1 MSKLLAFWLFLS
13 LSMGIICA
21 QENTVLEKLKGEIRQ
36 ATYYDSATVFK
47 KGNQAILIARKQGL
61 ISEIG
66 TIYQYYGNF
75 CYFSGKVEK
84 ANDYYLK
91 SILIGKEQ
99 NDLKLVNSSRIRQ
112 TFIEMDTNVLNAEIH
127 FKQLLR
133 EAEKN
138 KYIENQ
144 IEIHNGLGIL
154 FESKLM
160 RDQALNHYQ
169 LGLKLAEKH
178 RKDYM
183 TSYLLNNI
191 ALLKL
196 NNQNLDGAKHDLE
209 RALGLAKNL
218 NEPRIKLNLL
228 NNLGLINQEK
238 KDWKNA
244 IIHYKQ
250 TVQEAKK
257 IGFPSG
263 IMAAYINLSSNYI
276 QNNQFQLARA
286 CADSAL
292 ALEPLNAN
300 PEYKVAVHLLNLLYA
315 VRIQNIPLS
324 EVYLKKVKT
333 MLSYYP
339 NPNQLLEAMH
349 LEVDLLEIKQ
359 EFKQA
364 FNLQKRIQQYSD
376 SIVSVSNQNELTKL
390 QTIYGKERM
399 ENELEEVKNKN
410 KLLSTENQLKNAE
423 NKYYLTLGIVLVL
436 LIGGVV
442 YISYSRKTK
451 AVKSFFSKK
460 LLEQIDEERSRISK
474 DLHDDIG
481 QSLSIIKSK
490 ISLFNSGKIES
501 IEHMENEVGEI
512 IEQTRHLSHELHP
525 SGIEKIGLVTSINT
539 MLNKTQEATGII
551 TSLDWEL
558 EDHLFNLQVQTHIFR
573 IFQECA
579 NNTIKHSQATALKIS
594 GKRQKDSIKLSY
606 QDNGKGIHTT
616 DISSGIGLMTIRE
629 RVDMI
634 HGKMELKNTENSGFE
649 LIIKIN
655 QP

>member
-1 MSKLLAFWLFLS
+1 
-13 LSMGIICA
+13 MGIICA

-84 ANDYYLK
+84 ANEYYLK

-99 NDLKLVNSSRIRQ
+99 NNLKLVNSSRIRQ

-160 RDQALNHYQ
+160 PDQALNQYQ
-169 LGLKLAEKH
+169 LGLKLAETH

-228 NNLGLINQEK
+228 NNLGLVNQEK

-250 TVQEAKK
+250 TVKEAKK
-257 IGFPSG
+257 FGFPSG

-276 QNNQFQLARA
+276 QNNQFQLART

-292 ALEPLNAN
+292 VLEPLNAN

-315 VRIQNIPLS
+315 VRIQNIQLS

-349 LEVDLLEIKQ
+349 LEVDLLEMKQ

>member
-1 MSKLLAFWLFLS
+1 
-13 LSMGIICA
+13 MGMICA
-21 QENTVLEKLKGEIRQ
+21 QENTVLEKLKVEIRQ

-84 ANDYYLK
+84 ANEYYLK

-160 RDQALNHYQ
+160 PDQALNQYQ
-169 LGLKLAEKH
+169 LGLKLAETH

-228 NNLGLINQEK
+228 NNLGLVNQEK

-250 TVQEAKK
+250 TVKEAKK

-276 QNNQFQLARA
+276 QNNQFQFARA

-324 EVYLKKVKT
+324 EVYLKEVKT

-616 DISSGIGLMTIRE
+616 DVSTGIGLMTIRE
-629 RVDMI
+629 RADMI